1 MCWRKRGWYDRALAG
16 ASATEEEWPETVG
29 GRASSAYLPFT
40 GSVAVNPSA
49 RFTNASTARCVE
61 HPAGNTNTKPL
72 SGLPVKSI
80 GTTCFSASALAEI
93 LALAAK
99 AGARNVR
106 VFGSAARGDDREESD
121 LDLLVDW
128 TPQTSLFDIG
138 GLITDLQELLGKR
151 VNVISPEQ
159 LHARPV

>member
-1 MCWRKRGWYDRALAG
+1 MRPSELLKLKRD
-16 ASATEEEWPETVG
+16 
-29 GRASSAYLPFT
+29 
-40 GSVAVNPSA
+40 
-49 RFTNASTARCVE
+49 
-61 HPAGNTNTKPL
+61 
-72 SGLPVKSI
+72 
-80 GTTCFSASALAEI
+80 EI

-128 TPQTSLFDIG
+128 TPQTSLFDVG

-151 VNVISPEQ
+151 VDVISPEQ
-159 LHARPV
+159 LHARYQERVLAQARPV